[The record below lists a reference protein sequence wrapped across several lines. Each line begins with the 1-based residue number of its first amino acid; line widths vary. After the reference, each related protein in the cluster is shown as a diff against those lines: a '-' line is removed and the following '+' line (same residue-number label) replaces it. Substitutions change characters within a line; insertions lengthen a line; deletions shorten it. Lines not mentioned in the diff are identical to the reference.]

1 MKIEEII
8 KDKNLKLTPAR
19 VEILEILIEQNRP
32 ISYEDIRDRLTMDK
46 ATFYRNIAKFEE
58 SFIIRSFESNDK
70 KRYFSLEENFHPH
83 FICTKCNTIS
93 CLSKETPISL
103 EGYKIESIII
113 KGICPECLKNL

>member
-1 MKIEEII
+1 MEIRNII

-19 VEILEILIEQNRP
+19 VEILEILVTRNRP
-32 ISYEDIRDRLTMDK
+32 ISYEDIKDELSMDK

-58 SFIIRSFESNDK
+58 NAIIRSFESNDK

-93 CLSKETPISL
+93 CLSEKKLINMD
-103 EGYKIESIII
+103 GYKIESIII
-113 KGICPECLKNL
+113 KGICPLCLKS